1 MENKINRQTKNE
13 EIDRLLEEQYYAET
27 KILESAILKA
37 AGKSSWEEFPE
48 ESEEEIQQGYDRLI
62 ARLKEKSE
70 YRESL
75 SENNDHN
82 VSKASRICAET
93 DKEIDGV
100 REAGESKAR
109 EIEAEETESVKEAK
123 TVKENLI
130 RLDYEWN
137 KTHRILK
144 PVAAVVAVAML
155 TALIG
160 MSVTADFLF
169 SDVSVQAYN
178 TSIPEK
184 NKKIYFLCD
193 ICHFDSYSICN
204 GSLRKRF
211 LTVSRNETLYTCGS

>member
-48 ESEEEIQQGYDRLI
+48 ESEEEIQQGYDRVI
-62 ARLKEKSE
+62 ARLKEKGE

-93 DKEIDGV
+93 DKEIDGA

-144 PVAAVVAVAML
+144 SVAAVVAVAML

-184 NKKIYFLCD
+184 K
-193 ICHFDSYSICN
+193 
-204 GSLRKRF
+204 
-211 LTVSRNETLYTCGS
+211 

>member
-62 ARLKEKSE
+62 ARLKEKGE

-82 VSKASRICAET
+82 VSKAGRICAET

-100 REAGESKAR
+100 REAGGKQSPGDRSRGNRIGKRSKNSKR
-109 EIEAEETESVKEAK
+109 KS
-123 TVKENLI
+123 N
-130 RLDYEWN
+130 
-137 KTHRILK
+137 
-144 PVAAVVAVAML
+144 
-155 TALIG
+155 
-160 MSVTADFLF
+160 
-169 SDVSVQAYN
+169 QA
-178 TSIPEK
+178 
-184 NKKIYFLCD
+184 
-193 ICHFDSYSICN
+193 
-204 GSLRKRF
+204 
-211 LTVSRNETLYTCGS
+211 

>member
-62 ARLKEKSE
+62 ARLKEKGE

-100 REAGESKAR
+100 REAGEG
-109 EIEAEETESVKEAK
+109 
-123 TVKENLI
+123 
-130 RLDYEWN
+130 
-137 KTHRILK
+137 
-144 PVAAVVAVAML
+144 L
-155 TALIG
+155 T
-160 MSVTADFLF
+160 M
-169 SDVSVQAYN
+169 
-178 TSIPEK
+178 
-184 NKKIYFLCD
+184 
-193 ICHFDSYSICN
+193 N
-204 GSLRKRF
+204 GIK
-211 LTVSRNETLYTCGS
+211 LTGF

>member
-62 ARLKEKSE
+62 ARLKEKGE

-109 EIEAEETESVKEAK
+109 EIEAEETESVKEVK

-144 PVAAVVAVAML
+144 PVAVVVTVAML

-184 NKKIYFLCD
+184 KLKNLF
-193 ICHFDSYSICN
+193 F
-204 GSLRKRF
+204 
-211 LTVSRNETLYTCGS
+211 V

>member
-48 ESEEEIQQGYDRLI
+48 ESEEEIQQGYDRVI
-62 ARLKEKSE
+62 ARLKEKGE

-93 DKEIDGV
+93 DKEIDVV

-184 NKKIYFLCD
+184 K
-193 ICHFDSYSICN
+193 
-204 GSLRKRF
+204 
-211 LTVSRNETLYTCGS
+211 

>member
-62 ARLKEKSE
+62 ARLKEKGE

-109 EIEAEETESVKEAK
+109 EIEAEETESVKEVK
-123 TVKENLI
+123 TVKTV
-130 RLDYEWN
+130 
-137 KTHRILK
+137 KKQH
-144 PVAAVVAVAML
+144 
-155 TALIG
+155 
-160 MSVTADFLF
+160 
-169 SDVSVQAYN
+169 
-178 TSIPEK
+178 TSQ
-184 NKKIYFLCD
+184 
-193 ICHFDSYSICN
+193 
-204 GSLRKRF
+204 
-211 LTVSRNETLYTCGS
+211 

>member
-13 EIDRLLEEQYYAET
+13 EIDRLLEEQYHAET

-62 ARLKEKSE
+62 AHLKEKGE

-75 SENNDHN
+75 SENNDCN
-82 VSKASRICAET
+82 VSKARRICAET
-93 DKEIDGV
+93 DKEVDGV
-100 REAGESKAR
+100 RKAEESKVQ
-109 EIEAEETESVKEAK
+109 EIEAEEIKSVKEAK
-123 TVKENLI
+123 EVKAVKENLS
-130 RLDYEWN
+130 RFGHEWN
-137 KTHRILK
+137 KTHQILK
-144 PVAAVVAVAML
+144 PVAAVVAAAML

-160 MSVTADFLF
+160 MSVTADFSF

-184 NKKIYFLCD
+184 K
-193 ICHFDSYSICN
+193 
-204 GSLRKRF
+204 
-211 LTVSRNETLYTCGS
+211 

>member
-62 ARLKEKSE
+62 ARLKEKGE

-82 VSKASRICAET
+82 VSKASRICA
-93 DKEIDGV
+93 
-100 REAGESKAR
+100 
-109 EIEAEETESVKEAK
+109 ETESVKEAK

-184 NKKIYFLCD
+184 K
-193 ICHFDSYSICN
+193 
-204 GSLRKRF
+204 
-211 LTVSRNETLYTCGS
+211 

>member
-48 ESEEEIQQGYDRLI
+48 ESEGEIQQGYDRLI
-62 ARLKEKSE
+62 ARLKEKGE

-82 VSKASRICAET
+82 V
-93 DKEIDGV
+93 
-100 REAGESKAR
+100 SKAR

-184 NKKIYFLCD
+184 K
-193 ICHFDSYSICN
+193 
-204 GSLRKRF
+204 
-211 LTVSRNETLYTCGS
+211 

>member
-62 ARLKEKSE
+62 ARLKEKGE

-109 EIEAEETESVKEAK
+109 EIEAEETESVKEVKEVKTVK

-184 NKKIYFLCD
+184 K
-193 ICHFDSYSICN
+193 
-204 GSLRKRF
+204 
-211 LTVSRNETLYTCGS
+211 

>member
-48 ESEEEIQQGYDRLI
+48 ESEGEIQQGYDRLI
-62 ARLKEKSE
+62 ARLKEKGE

-82 VSKASRICAET
+82 VSKAGRICAET

-184 NKKIYFLCD
+184 K
-193 ICHFDSYSICN
+193 
-204 GSLRKRF
+204 
-211 LTVSRNETLYTCGS
+211 

>member
-62 ARLKEKSE
+62 ARLKEKGE

-82 VSKASRICAET
+82 AFRHTI
-93 DKEIDGV
+93 
-100 REAGESKAR
+100 
-109 EIEAEETESVKEAK
+109 
-123 TVKENLI
+123 
-130 RLDYEWN
+130 
-137 KTHRILK
+137 HQFLK
-144 PVAAVVAVAML
+144 
-155 TALIG
+155 
-160 MSVTADFLF
+160 
-169 SDVSVQAYN
+169 
-178 TSIPEK
+178 K

>member
-62 ARLKEKSE
+62 ARLKEKGE

-109 EIEAEETESVKEAK
+109 EIEAEETES
-123 TVKENLI
+123 VKENLI

-184 NKKIYFLCD
+184 K
-193 ICHFDSYSICN
+193 
-204 GSLRKRF
+204 
-211 LTVSRNETLYTCGS
+211 

>member
-13 EIDRLLEEQYYAET
+13 EIDRLLEKQYYAET

-62 ARLKEKSE
+62 ARLKEKGE

-75 SENNDHN
+75 SENNDCN

-93 DKEIDGV
+93 DKETDGA
-100 REAGESKAR
+100 RKAGERKAR

-123 TVKENLI
+123 AVKENLS
-130 RLDYEWN
+130 RFGCEWN

-144 PVAAVVAVAML
+144 PVAAVVAAAML

-160 MSVTADFLF
+160 MSVTADFPF
-169 SDVSVQAYN
+169 SDMGVQAYN

-184 NKKIYFLCD
+184 K
-193 ICHFDSYSICN
+193 
-204 GSLRKRF
+204 
-211 LTVSRNETLYTCGS
+211 

>member
-1 MENKINRQTKNE
+1 MENKINAKITNGQYDKRNQNSRTKQM
-13 EIDRLLEEQYYAET
+13 DKLLKEQYTAET

-62 ARLKEKSE
+62 ARLKEKGE

-123 TVKENLI
+123 TVK
-130 RLDYEWN
+130 
-137 KTHRILK
+137 
-144 PVAAVVAVAML
+144 
-155 TALIG
+155 
-160 MSVTADFLF
+160 
-169 SDVSVQAYN
+169 
-178 TSIPEK
+178 
-184 NKKIYFLCD
+184 
-193 ICHFDSYSICN
+193 
-204 GSLRKRF
+204 
-211 LTVSRNETLYTCGS
+211 

>member
-13 EIDRLLEEQYYAET
+13 EIDRLLEKQYYAET

-62 ARLKEKSE
+62 ARLKEKGE

-100 REAGESKAR
+100 REIGESKAR
-109 EIEAEETESVKEAK
+109 EIEAEETES
-123 TVKENLI
+123 VKENLI

-184 NKKIYFLCD
+184 K
-193 ICHFDSYSICN
+193 
-204 GSLRKRF
+204 
-211 LTVSRNETLYTCGS
+211 

>member
-1 MENKINRQTKNE
+1 MGKLNASDE
-13 EIDRLLEEQYYAET
+13 EIYNAAKQAGAHDFISELENGYET
-27 KILESAILKA
+27 SAGERGNILSGGQKQRIAIARAILKA

-62 ARLKEKSE
+62 ARLKEKGE

-184 NKKIYFLCD
+184 K
-193 ICHFDSYSICN
+193 
-204 GSLRKRF
+204 
-211 LTVSRNETLYTCGS
+211 

>member
-48 ESEEEIQQGYDRLI
+48 ESEGEIQQGYDRLI
-62 ARLKEKSE
+62 ARLKEKGE

-109 EIEAEETESVKEAK
+109 EIEAEETDRKSV
-123 TVKENLI
+123 V
-130 RLDYEWN
+130 
-137 KTHRILK
+137 
-144 PVAAVVAVAML
+144 
-155 TALIG
+155 
-160 MSVTADFLF
+160 
-169 SDVSVQAYN
+169 
-178 TSIPEK
+178 
-184 NKKIYFLCD
+184 
-193 ICHFDSYSICN
+193 
-204 GSLRKRF
+204 
-211 LTVSRNETLYTCGS
+211 